1 MNAGP
6 NDAGAD
12 LPETDVIR
20 PSLLHNGFMALGC
33 AIMAGAMFRAGAES
47 IEGATY
53 LGIFLSLGATMFLAS
68 HLPGCTGIWL
78 DRDGFLVRDLYSSRR
93 YEWNEVSI
101 FDVRRKLLGRGIDFA
116 YRPADADRPEARSL
130 PRGVGGSVWTV
141 AKKMNDWRA
150 RATGE

>member
-1 MNAGP
+1 VNAGP
-6 NDAGAD
+6 GESDD
-12 LPETDVIR
+12 ELPETDVIR

-33 AIMAGAMFRAGAES
+33 AIMAGAMFRAGAQS

-53 LGIFLSLGATMFLAS
+53 LGIFLSLGATMFLVS
-68 HLPGCTGIWL
+68 HLPGCTGVWL

-93 YEWNEVSI
+93 YEWHEVGI
-101 FDVRRKLLGRGIDFA
+101 FDVRRKMLGRGIDFA
-116 YRPADADRPEARSL
+116 YRPLGADRAEARSL

-141 AKKMNDWRA
+141 AKKMNDWRV